1 MLVKAE
7 IGTGKKRGAKV
18 LVSASGVYV
27 VEEETFSDLLRRFIH
42 ARGLSVTRLANRS
55 WLDTAYVW
63 RLAKENVD
71 VLNRRSGRRRER
83 HPSRDAVIRLGLGLG
98 LAIEEMDELL
108 LAAGYAPLVR

>member
-1 MLVKAE
+1 MAQTAVGGRSKDSRTA
-7 IGTGKKRGAKV
+7 TSTVRG
-18 LVSASGVYV
+18 LWST
-27 VEEETFSDLLRRFIH
+27 EDETFSATLRRFIQM
-42 ARGLSVTRLANRS
+42 RGLSVTRVAHRS

-71 VLNRRSGRRRER
+71 VLNKRSGRRLDK
-83 HPSRDAVIRLGLGLG
+83 HPSRDAVIRLGLGLS